1 MVRASAS
8 SLSGALHWRAIAQ
21 DAGQWL
27 AGDRVTPSVV
37 VTPRMVETRII
48 GLTANR
54 TNKQATSVLGYVSN
68 GNRKIRPLVLL
79 FLFQTCETKRRELL
93 W

>member
-8 SLSGALHWRAIAQ
+8 SSSGALHRWTLAL
-21 DAGQWL
+21 DAGRWL
-27 AGDRVTPSVV
+27 AGDQVTPPAV

-48 GLTANR
+48 GLTANH

-68 GNRKIRPLVLL
+68 SNRSIRPLLL
-79 FLFQTCETKRRELL
+79 LFQTCETKRCELL
-93 W
+93 